1 VADLLPES
9 ILWRTKQE
17 FAQGCGSEWT
27 LREHCEEVVSED
39 DMAAAVQRYP
49 VDTPRSKEEFHFRRI
64 FEDIF
69 PGETSRQTVGRW
81 RGAFASLNEQEG
93 SDA

>member
-1 VADLLPES
+1 MTDLLPES

-27 LREHCEEVVSED
+27 LQEYCNGVVSDNEI
-39 DMAAAVQRYP
+39 MAAAQRFP
-49 VDTPRSKEEFHFRRI
+49 VDTPQTKEAFHYRRI

-69 PGETSRQTVGRW
+69 PGETTRSTVGRW
-81 RGAFASLNEQEG
+81 RGAFQSSFNQERNHG
-93 SDA
+93 